1 MKTNPLNKKFYP
13 PQEKFDTLPIRE
25 QEQLSMLIGSNLVF
39 MIMFTLFGAALF
51 VFGFPVIGGGAVCLL
66 AFFIAALIF
75 IKQGHIH
82 RGSWTTTIAIA
93 MVTAVEALGAPFSQ
107 TNFLPYRES
116 CFMVVMVICNY
127 VVSLRRKQI
136 HTFFAFIMILWA
148 VINATIYRPLYSANI
163 KAALLNIIICSL
175 GVITANI
182 AILLYDS
189 FTRRVVERAAENE
202 QKTADALGKISNVL
216 NETKEGMNIGK
227 ELSASTDKAANN
239 VEEIDKLYA
248 YINTETAGLSSDA
261 GAIRDSSAQIN
272 DKAAQMKQS
281 VQNQNQSITQ
291 TSAALNQMSSSL
303 TNLSSIATQQRSG
316 MDSLVQNLD
325 SQMKLMQQLVDDVQ
339 KVKESSDKVA
349 NFVQAVN
356 RVASQTGLLAMNASI
371 EAAHAGTL
379 GKGFSVIAQEIRK
392 LSEETSRNAQN
403 ITETLAENVEIVAV
417 TTDSVTRFSDYTRNT
432 TDELRNAITT
442 MEEILAGISDID
454 NETKRV
460 MESINLIVQDSDT
473 NTRLA
478 QGVAEEIIQQNSS
491 LQNIS
496 DGTTKLQQKV
506 ASLEDLLSNIRSAIS
521 EINSNASRNEEFA
534 SKISGALN

>member
-51 VFGFPVIGGGAVCLL
+51 VFGYPVIGGGAVCLL
-66 AFFIAALIF
+66 AFFIASLIF

-136 HTFFAFIMILWA
+136 HTFFAFIIILWA

>member
-261 GAIRDSSAQIN
+261 DAIRDSSTQIN
-272 DKAAQMKQS
+272 DKATQMKQS

-303 TNLSSIATQQRSG
+303 TNLSTIATQQRSG

-403 ITETLAENVEIVAV
+403 ITETLAENVEIVAA
-417 TTDSVTRFSDYTRNT
+417 TTDSVTRFSDYTKNT

-506 ASLEDLLSNIRSAIS
+506 ASLENLLSNIRGAIS

>member
-136 HTFFAFIMILWA
+136 HTFFAFIIILWA

-460 MESINLIVQDSDT
+460 MESINHIVQDSDT

>member
-1 MKTNPLNKKFYP
+1 MKINPLSKKFYP
-13 PQEKFDTLPIRE
+13 QPEIFETLPIRE

-51 VFGFPVIGGGAVCLL
+51 VFGYPVIGGGAVCLL
-66 AFFIAALIF
+66 AFFVTALIF

-93 MVTAVEALGAPFSQ
+93 AVTTIEALGAPFSQ

-127 VVSLRRKQI
+127 VISLRRKQI
-136 HTFFAFIMILWA
+136 HAFFAFVMILWA
-148 VINATIYRPLYSANI
+148 ILNATIYRPLYSANI

-261 GAIRDSSAQIN
+261 DAIRDSSTQIN
-272 DKAAQMKQS
+272 DKATQMKQS

-303 TNLSSIATQQRSG
+303 TNLSTIATQQRSG
-316 MDSLVQNLD
+316 MDTLVQNLD

-379 GKGFSVIAQEIRK
+379 GKGFSIIAQEIRK

-506 ASLEDLLSNIRSAIS
+506 ASLEDLLSNIRGAIS

>member
-39 MIMFTLFGAALF
+39 MIMFTLFGSALF
-51 VFGFPVIGGGAVCLL
+51 VFGYPVIGGGAVCLL
-66 AFFIAALIF
+66 AFFIASLVF

-506 ASLEDLLSNIRSAIS
+506 ASLENLLSNIRSAIS